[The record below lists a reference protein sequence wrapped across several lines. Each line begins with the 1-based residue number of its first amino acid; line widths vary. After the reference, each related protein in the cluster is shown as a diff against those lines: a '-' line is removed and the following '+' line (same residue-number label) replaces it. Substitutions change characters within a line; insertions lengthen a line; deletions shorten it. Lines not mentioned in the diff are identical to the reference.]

1 MVLNLMNKAYFRL
14 AFKLLL
20 DAFVFLAAFLFSYLL
35 RFPTDTVQQLLSTA
49 APFIP
54 IFVVLQLAS
63 FAVFR
68 LYTIMWRYSSLHTFQ
83 KILMA
88 ATLSTAAIISFTFF
102 VKIEGISRSILIIDW
117 LLVIFFSGGVRVLI
131 RGMYAYKGRPLK
143 NGDAYQRALIYG
155 AGKAGELLLRSIQNE
170 RRVGIEVIGF
180 IDDDPIKKGKY
191 IHKSKV
197 LGNSSMLGELVKKHK
212 INHIFFSIPSL
223 TGLEVRRMLKTI
235 RERVED
241 KVEIRTIPGLHDL
254 ISDRVTLND
263 LRKLEIKDLLR
274 RKTVHLESVPVK
286 EMIAGR
292 SVMVVGGGGSIGSEL
307 CRQIAVFD
315 PSRLIIVDNSE
326 YNLYNISGQIEEQY
340 PNLNLEC
347 SVADACKEKLMRKA
361 FATYNPELIFHA
373 AAYKHV
379 PLMELNPWAAVDN
392 NLSCTLTLVQLCRE
406 FSIDRFILIS
416 TDKAVQ
422 PTSVMGATKRV
433 CEQITQFNKDVG
445 STEYIVVRFG
455 NVLGSSGSVIPKF
468 QSQIESG
475 GPITVTHP
483 KITRYF
489 MLISEAVELV
499 LQAGAIGENGKIYV
513 LDMGEPINIAELAK
527 HIIELS
533 GLTLNE
539 DIKVIYTGLRPG
551 EKLHE
556 SLFIEGEEES
566 TQIPNLLVLTP
577 KYARDRKYLVQ
588 VKHLLAGLYELDNK
602 DLRAELKKLVPEYQP
617 KIDGK
622 PF

>member
-1 MVLNLMNKAYFRL
+1 MNKAYFRL